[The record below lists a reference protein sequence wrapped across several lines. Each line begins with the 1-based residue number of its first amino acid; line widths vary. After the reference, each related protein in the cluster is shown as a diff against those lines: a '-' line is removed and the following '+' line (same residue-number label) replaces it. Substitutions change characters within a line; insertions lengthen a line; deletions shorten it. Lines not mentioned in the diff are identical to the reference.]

1 MSAQL
6 TPETGVVLMPLDM
19 NPNSAVAL
27 PVARAMARVMGATL
41 HILHASRVPVAAQDL
56 PQRLGVAA
64 EIMGGAVI
72 DTVQAPVPDAIMRI
86 AVQRKSLLIVM
97 AMRHGEVKSESGLG
111 SIAQVIARRAPC
123 PVLLVPPRL
132 AEEPWDL
139 RQVLL
144 PQDGTPAT
152 AAAIEPIC
160 HLAHHAH
167 ATLYI
172 VHVCGQAAIRKSEPG
187 SMTTPHYIDQPQHE
201 WPVWTGEF
209 VERIHG
215 LCHLPPDLEMRL
227 FLAQGDPGKE
237 IIRLALAHN
246 ADIIAM
252 PWHGALEFAP
262 TLKTVLRETRCPVLI
277 LPFQTPPQRQHA
289 RAANTGRAR

>member
-1 MSAQL
+1 MNAQP
-6 TPETGVVLMPLDM
+6 TPETGMILVPLDLD
-19 NPNSAVAL
+19 PKSAVAL
-27 PVARAMARVMGATL
+27 PVARTMARLTGATL
-41 HILHASRVPVAAQDL
+41 HIVHASLERVAATDL

-64 EIMGGAVI
+64 EMMSGAVI
-72 DTVQAPVPDAIMRI
+72 DTIQAPAPDAIMRV
-86 AVQRKSLLIVM
+86 AAERKSLLIVM

-111 SIAQVIARRAPC
+111 SIAEVIARRAPC
-123 PVLLVPPRL
+123 PVLLVPPSL
-132 AEEPWDL
+132 TEEPWTL

-160 HLAHHAH
+160 HLAHHAN

-172 VHVCGQAAIRKSEPG
+172 VHVCGRQAVKKATEPG
-187 SMTTPHYIDQPQHE
+187 SLTTPHYIDQPQHE

-209 VERIHG
+209 VERVHG
-215 LCHLPPDLEMRL
+215 LCHLPRDVEMRL
-227 FLAQGDPGKE
+227 FLAQGEPGKE
-237 IIRLALAHN
+237 IIRLAQAHS

-277 LPFQTPPQRQHA
+277 LPFDIPPQRHRPRVA
-289 RAANTGRAR
+289 SDIAH

>member
-1 MSAQL
+1 MNAQP
-6 TPETGVVLMPLDM
+6 TPETGMVLVPLDL

-27 PVARAMARVMGATL
+27 PVARTMARLTGATL
-41 HILHASRVPVAAQDL
+41 HIVHASPERVAATDL
-56 PQRLGVAA
+56 AKHLGVAA
-64 EIMGGAVI
+64 EVMAGAVI
-72 DTVQAPVPDAIMRI
+72 DTIQAQAPDAIMRI
-86 AVQRKSLLIVM
+86 AAERKSLLIVM

-111 SIAQVIARRAPC
+111 SIARVIARRAPC
-123 PVLLVPPRL
+123 PVLLVPPHL
-132 AEEPWDL
+132 AEEPWAL

-172 VHVCGQAAIRKSEPG
+172 VHVCGRQAVKKATEPG
-187 SMTTPHYIDQPQHE
+187 SLTTPLYIDQPQHE

-209 VERIHG
+209 VERVHG
-215 LCHLPPDLEMRL
+215 LCHLPREVEMRL
-227 FLAQGDPGKE
+227 FLAQGDPGQE
-237 IIRLALAHN
+237 IIRLAQTHS
-246 ADIIAM
+246 ADIIAL

-277 LPFQTPPQRQHA
+277 LPFEIPPQRQHRRVA
-289 RAANTGRAR
+289 SDT

>member
-1 MSAQL
+1 MNTQPAPDTDVIL
-6 TPETGVVLMPLDM
+6 VPLDL
-19 NPNSAVAL
+19 NPQSVVAL
-27 PVARAMARVMGATL
+27 PVARAMARITGATL
-41 HILHASRVPVAAQDL
+41 HIVHASAEPVAAQEL
-56 PQRLGVAA
+56 PLRLGVAP
-64 EIMGGAVI
+64 EVMGGAVI
-72 DTVQAPVPDAIMRI
+72 DTIQAPAPDAIMRV
-86 AVQRKSLLIVM
+86 AAQRKSLLIVM

-111 SIAQVIARRAPC
+111 SIAQVIVRRAPC
-123 PVLLVPPRL
+123 PVLLVPPAL
-132 AEEPWDL
+132 AGEPWEL

-160 HLAHHAH
+160 HLAEHAH
-167 ATLYI
+167 ATLYV
-172 VHVCGQAAIRKSEPG
+172 VHVSGRAAMKKAEPG

-215 LCHLPPDLEMRL
+215 LCHLPRDVEMRL
-227 FLAQGDPGKE
+227 FLAQGEPGKE
-237 IIRLALAHN
+237 IIRLAQAHH

-262 TLKTVLRETRCPVLI
+262 TLKTVLRETICPVLI
-277 LPFQTPPQRQHA
+277 LPFQAPPQRQHA
-289 RAANTGRAR
+289 RAAGGGMAH

>member
-1 MSAQL
+1 MDAQPA
-6 TPETGVVLMPLDM
+6 PETGMVLVPLDL

-27 PVARAMARVMGATL
+27 PVARAMARLTGATL
-41 HILHASRVPVAAQDL
+41 HILHASTEPIAAPDL

-64 EIMGGAVI
+64 EVMGGAVI
-72 DTVQAPVPDAIMRI
+72 DAIQAPAADAIMRV
-86 AVQRKSLLIVM
+86 AAERRSLLIVM

-111 SIAQVIARRAPC
+111 SVARIISRRAPC
-123 PVLLVPPRL
+123 PVLLVPPHL
-132 AEEPWDL
+132 AEEPWLL

-172 VHVCGQAAIRKSEPG
+172 VHVSGRPTTKKAEPG

-209 VERIHG
+209 IERVHG
-215 LCHLPPDLEMRL
+215 LCHLPRDVEMRL
-227 FLAQGDPGKE
+227 FLAQGEPGKE
-237 IIRLALAHN
+237 IIRLAEAHN

-262 TLKTVLRETRCPVLI
+262 ILTTVLRETRCPVLI
-277 LPFQTPPQRQHA
+277 LPFEIPPQRQHA
-289 RAANTGRAR
+289 RAAENFAH

>member
-1 MSAQL
+1 MNAQL
-6 TPETGVVLMPLDM
+6 MPKTDVVLVPLDL
-19 NPNSAVAL
+19 NPSSAVAL
-27 PVARAMARVMGATL
+27 PVARTMAHLTGATL
-41 HILHASRVPVAAQDL
+41 HIVHASPERMAATEL
-56 PQRLGVAA
+56 AQRLGVPA
-64 EIMGGAVI
+64 EVMSGAVI
-72 DTVQAPVPDAIMRI
+72 DTIQAPASDAIMRV
-86 AVQRKSLLIVM
+86 AAERKSLLIVM

-111 SIAQVIARRAPC
+111 SIARVIARRAPC

-132 AEEPWDL
+132 AEEPWAL

-144 PQDGTPAT
+144 PQDGTAAT

-160 HLAHHAH
+160 HLAHHAN

-172 VHVCGQAAIRKSEPG
+172 VHVCGRQAVKRPEPG

-209 VERIHG
+209 IERVHG
-215 LCHLPPDLEMRL
+215 LCHLPRDVEMRL
-227 FLAQGDPGKE
+227 FLAQGEPGKE
-237 IIRLALAHN
+237 IIRLAQAHS

-262 TLKTVLRETRCPVLI
+262 TLTTVLRETRCPVLI
-277 LPFQTPPQRQHA
+277 LPFDIPPQRQRPRIAGDLA
-289 RAANTGRAR
+289 R

>member
-1 MSAQL
+1 MNAQP
-6 TPETGVVLMPLDM
+6 TPETDVILVPLAL
-19 NPNSAVAL
+19 NPASAVAL
-27 PVARAMARVMGATL
+27 PVARAMARITGATL
-41 HILHASRVPVAAQDL
+41 HIVHASPEPVAAADL
-56 PQRLGVAA
+56 PHRLGVAA
-64 EIMGGAVI
+64 EVMDGAVI
-72 DTVQAPVPDAIMRI
+72 DTIQAEAPDAIMRI
-86 AVQRKSLLIVM
+86 AAQRKSLLIVM

-111 SIAQVIARRAPC
+111 SIAQVIVRRAPC
-123 PVLLVPPRL
+123 PVLVVPPRL
-132 AEEPWDL
+132 AEEPWEL

-172 VHVCGQAAIRKSEPG
+172 VHVCGRAAVRKTEPG

-209 VERIHG
+209 VERVHG
-215 LCHLPPDLEMRL
+215 LCHLPRDVEMRL

-237 IIRLALAHN
+237 IIRLAQAHN

-277 LPFQTPPQRQHA
+277 LPFQVPPQRQHA
-289 RAANTGRAR
+289 RVASGRMAH